1 MTDELADRRSRR
13 ESAAGGTPG
22 RSPVP
27 VFPGHAL
34 WIRVL
39 LATCASLQLLVG
51 IPLALGI
58 VLPGTSSAQSTH
70 LVRDGTLACLLGVV
84 LVAVAARPRWSR
96 PLTVVAVAIFVV
108 QLLGSTGDLAAGNVR
123 PTFELVHVVGAV
135 GVIGC
140 VIATL
145 RAKPRFE
152 MRPHEDSFEGDGTE
166 P

>member
-1 MTDELADRRSRR
+1 MTDELADRRSGRD
-13 ESAAGGTPG
+13 STTSGTPR

-39 LATCASLQLLVG
+39 LFTCAGMQLLVG

-58 VLPGTSSAQSTH
+58 ALPGTWAAQTTH

-84 LVAVAARPRWSR
+84 LVAVALRPRWSR

-123 PTFELVHVVGAV
+123 PTFELVHLVGAV

-140 VIATL
+140 VVATL
-145 RAKPRFE
+145 RTKPRFE
-152 MRPHEDSFEGDGTE
+152 MRPSGDFFEGDGTE